1 MTMSIQRRDTERVH
15 NMAPQDVQHQKR
27 WKTRLHRFQ
36 SNLRQSVRLKKGKS
50 RELNN
55 EERRI
60 NVDQDNDKQGVRR
73 STAHVRRES
82 LPMEHHEETAPLEMT
97 KETSRPHYQNGKT
110 LLDIHSLDKRKCEK
124 IKTKEKNASKEKKIT
139 AGSSSRNYVSE
150 LADGS
155 QNKAKWK
162 KRSQGSKQQKGN
174 TNTQRTSLSKSKSL
188 SILTNLFKRSRH
200 AEDKNDRGK
209 SSVSQ
214 PCVSEHLQSTDNST
228 NLDKFVTD
236 INASSSSIDSYE
248 DGDSHFNRTRK
259 YYSLKRSKG
268 SLIFPKKN
276 LPRSFSLDDSMDPSN
291 PTMEKSS
298 TVASIPP
305 CIRVEEYRENCGV
318 FEKAHTVE
326 FMPCSLYGSLDS
338 SRATDVKGCSH
349 DVTVEI
355 PPARKVKQPLV
366 SAPCKNGQIQATN
379 IGHRA
384 AKNSDANLRHSAP
397 PSLQYSI
404 PKLSSNIGSAI
415 SSEKNTD
422 IATNYG
428 NNHQIEQN
436 SSEGGSKSFEEDNFC
451 VENPDCGLD
460 LEELNADMG
469 NNSSFGQKP
478 RKFNPKDAKLKL
490 EFLRSFKKNGK
501 SFYLQNACD
510 GEADPIIE
518 ESDCMESCDRD
529 FENGGL
535 SYPTK
540 RINAVNGL
548 TKGKSSSLYEGAEAL
563 ENCKTMIDIFQKNN
577 NEQDFFYVKSTKGD
591 STQEGDKETSKVEEK
606 IAADSSES
614 LHNET
619 VNNREK
625 VSEDPFCCSI
635 CGQTDEKQLT
645 QLQECLSCVKTRREV
660 THCHSAPCS
669 PKFSESRGKINFSEL
684 DKQHLR
690 EPTSAELIANRL
702 GKICNGQHG
711 LVEKELKDLKVSSLP
726 SSLKQSP
733 LPGES
738 KANMYHSFPDIRK
751 LHAKHLFPI
760 DLSSSNESINST
772 YSLNGDSDFE
782 TDIIVSP
789 VENKEH
795 KIARSPLSVEHSEP
809 SGILKSRLIANHLSD
824 GERLRSVSA
833 TNSPRSPVQ
842 QVFFNENRSVSC
854 TQLNKNNDN
863 PTCCSPPPYVRP
875 RIQSLEQ
882 LPPCT
887 AQVILRK
894 KKSIIRKNRMRHT
907 TSLSSVDNVFSEMID
922 GGKRHSYGGYGDT
935 LFPQLP
941 AYLLQRSNSAES
953 FNSCGSSQQ
962 SINSN
967 TSFADNGLGSTFSIN
982 SELAIPRNLDVNLNR
997 SRSVPGFLGISDM
1010 RQNSP
1015 IPEERTSMSD
1025 WQSDSAEHS
1034 GHQYDDNEEDVDD
1047 DDYDEDYDDAMEV
1060 PEAFAEAL
1068 WDHVTMD
1075 PEELSFQAGDIITVL
1090 TMTSCDWWFGQ
1101 VGDQV
1106 GWFPAPFVRVRISQ
1120 TLGADETKLAQS
1132 VRTRKGTNEGF
1143 LSDADVRSR
1152 VVLEILN
1159 TEKDYVKNLEDVV
1172 EGYLNQARKR
1182 TDMFTEESIAKIF
1195 SNIEQIY
1202 EFHLEILMQFEDCFV
1217 EDDPCASEIG
1227 SVFLN
1232 NKRGFEIY
1240 SEYCNN
1246 HPHAMEELKTLCESN
1261 KYKQFFEACRLLQ
1274 DMINIS
1280 LDGFLLTPVQ
1290 KICKYPLQLAEL
1302 KKHTKPSHK
1311 DYEKVSQ
1318 ALETMKDVAS
1328 LINERKRK
1336 VESINKIARWQ
1347 STIESWEG
1355 EDVLERSSELIHSG
1369 DVIKT
1374 SNGSSQSCSMFLF
1387 DHQLVYCKKD
1397 ILKKNG
1403 LTYKGRIDM
1412 DDCTFVWVGDGE
1424 ESFDRSPLNN
1434 AWKIYNFKKEKWYIF
1449 YTKNAAQKE
1458 KWMKAFTEERRRVSE
1473 DAKTGLIISLNT
1485 RKAAMRAAKA
1495 SVKQKKHNGGKK
1507 ERPLLKSQSTTE
1519 IKPPPSPRLL
1529 LPAPVSSA
1537 DLREVD
1543 ESEELADSLGARSAV
1558 IRRSFGLRGSKKS
1571 KEKRK
1576 SSVF

>member
-36 SNLRQSVRLKKGKS
+36 NNLRQSVRLKKGKS
-50 RELNN
+50 RELSSG
-55 EERRI
+55 ERRI
-60 NVDQDNDKQGVRR
+60 NLDQDNDKRDAKR
-73 STAHVRRES
+73 STTHVRRES

-97 KETSRPHYQNGKT
+97 KETSQPHYQNGKT
-110 LLDIHSLDKRKCEK
+110 SHDISSLDKRKFEK
-124 IKTKEKNASKEKKIT
+124 IKTKEKNSPKEKKII
-139 AGSSSRNYVSE
+139 AGSSSRKHAGE
-150 LADGS
+150 LADTN

-162 KRSQGSKQQKGN
+162 KRSQGSKQRTGK

-188 SILTNLFKRSRH
+188 SILSNLFKRSNH
-200 AEDKNDRGK
+200 AKDKNDRGK
-209 SSVSQ
+209 SSASQ
-214 PCVSEHLQSTDNST
+214 PCVSKDLQSTDNST
-228 NLDKFVTD
+228 NLDKLVTD
-236 INASSSSIDSYE
+236 LNVSSSSIDSYE

-276 LPRSFSLDDSMDPSN
+276 LPRSFSLDDSMDPCN

-318 FEKAHTVE
+318 FEKAHTIE

-338 SRATDVKGCSH
+338 SRATDMKGCSH
-349 DVTVEI
+349 DVTLEI
-355 PPARKVKQPLV
+355 PPARNVKQPLV
-366 SAPCKNGQIQATN
+366 SAACKNGQIQATN
-379 IGHRA
+379 IGLRT
-384 AKNSDANLRHSAP
+384 AKNTDANLRHSAP

-422 IATNYG
+422 IATNYA

-436 SSEGGSKSFEEDNFC
+436 SSEGGSKSFEENNFS

-460 LEELNADMG
+460 LDELNADMG

-518 ESDCMESCDRD
+518 ESDFTESCDRD
-529 FENGGL
+529 FENRRL
-535 SYPTK
+535 NYPTK

-548 TKGKSSSLYEGAEAL
+548 TKHKSSSLYEGAEAL
-563 ENCKTMIDIFQKNN
+563 ESCKTMIDIFQKNN

-591 STQEGDKETSKVEEK
+591 STEEGDKETSKVEEK
-606 IAADSSES
+606 LRADSAES

-619 VNNREK
+619 VNNEEK
-625 VSEDPFCCSI
+625 VCEDPFCFSI

-645 QLQECLSCVKTRREV
+645 QLQECLYCVNTRREV

-669 PKFSESRGKINFSEL
+669 PRFSESRGKINFSEL

-702 GKICNGQHG
+702 GKICDGQHG

-726 SSLKQSP
+726 SSLKQSL

-751 LHAKHLFPI
+751 LQVKHLFPI
-760 DLSSSNESINST
+760 DLSGSNESINST
-772 YSLNGDSDFE
+772 CSLNGDSDFE

-795 KIARSPLSVEHSEP
+795 KIPRSPLSVEHSKP

-824 GERLRSVSA
+824 GERLRSASA
-833 TNSPRSPVQ
+833 RNSPRSPVQ

-863 PTCCSPPPYVRP
+863 PSCCSPPPYVQP

-907 TSLSSVDNVFSEMID
+907 TSLSSVDNVFNQMID
-922 GGKRHSYGGYGDT
+922 SGKRHSYGGYGDT

-941 AYLLQRSNSAES
+941 AYLLQRSNSTES

-982 SELAIPRNLDVNLNR
+982 SELSIPGNLDVNLNR

-1015 IPEERTSMSD
+1015 IPEERASMSD
-1025 WQSDSAEHS
+1025 MDWPSDSAEHS
-1034 GHQYDDNEEDVDD
+1034 GNQDDDNEEDVDD
-1047 DDYDEDYDDAMEV
+1047 DDYGDEDYDDEV
-1060 PEAFAEAL
+1060 
-1068 WDHVTMD
+1068 
-1075 PEELSFQAGDIITVL
+1075 G
-1090 TMTSCDWWFGQ
+1090 
-1101 VGDQV
+1101 
-1106 GWFPAPFVRVRISQ
+1106 
-1120 TLGADETKLAQS
+1120 
-1132 VRTRKGTNEGF
+1132 
-1143 LSDADVRSR
+1143 
-1152 VVLEILN
+1152 
-1159 TEKDYVKNLEDVV
+1159 
-1172 EGYLNQARKR
+1172 
-1182 TDMFTEESIAKIF
+1182 
-1195 SNIEQIY
+1195 
-1202 EFHLEILMQFEDCFV
+1202 
-1217 EDDPCASEIG
+1217 
-1227 SVFLN
+1227 
-1232 NKRGFEIY
+1232 
-1240 SEYCNN
+1240 
-1246 HPHAMEELKTLCESN
+1246 
-1261 KYKQFFEACRLLQ
+1261 
-1274 DMINIS
+1274 
-1280 LDGFLLTPVQ
+1280 
-1290 KICKYPLQLAEL
+1290 
-1302 KKHTKPSHK
+1302 
-1311 DYEKVSQ
+1311 
-1318 ALETMKDVAS
+1318 
-1328 LINERKRK
+1328 
-1336 VESINKIARWQ
+1336 
-1347 STIESWEG
+1347 
-1355 EDVLERSSELIHSG
+1355 
-1369 DVIKT
+1369 
-1374 SNGSSQSCSMFLF
+1374 SMF
-1387 DHQLVYCKKD
+1387 
-1397 ILKKNG
+1397 
-1403 LTYKGRIDM
+1403 
-1412 DDCTFVWVGDGE
+1412 
-1424 ESFDRSPLNN
+1424 
-1434 AWKIYNFKKEKWYIF
+1434 
-1449 YTKNAAQKE
+1449 
-1458 KWMKAFTEERRRVSE
+1458 
-1473 DAKTGLIISLNT
+1473 
-1485 RKAAMRAAKA
+1485 
-1495 SVKQKKHNGGKK
+1495 
-1507 ERPLLKSQSTTE
+1507 
-1519 IKPPPSPRLL
+1519 
-1529 LPAPVSSA
+1529 
-1537 DLREVD
+1537 
-1543 ESEELADSLGARSAV
+1543 
-1558 IRRSFGLRGSKKS
+1558 
-1571 KEKRK
+1571 
-1576 SSVF
+1576 